1 MQDQYQEDDKT
12 GRGETREQIT
22 DKRWERKR
30 LLKKRALRLKLY
42 KAGVLTV
49 AILASGAFV
58 AFRYHEGESGKKSEA
73 SALRQDAASEASGSM
88 RQGRAEEAI
97 EKAEEKSEKEKSA
110 DAALFFQGY
119 QPKVTAQTQTMPEE
133 DENMT
138 SEYAILVNLDNG
150 EVVAQKNAQTRMYP
164 ASMTKILTLLTA
176 AEQIQNPNGS
186 FTIDQSI
193 TDYVFSHGCSAVN
206 WGLNETVSVSDL
218 MHGTIMP
225 SGADAALALSL
236 YAVQSRQH
244 PESIQDFTAYA
255 GGSQAEAGSVRS
267 GGSEASGEIT
277 ASGENTTSGENAA
290 SSENA
295 ASGENTASGENM
307 TSSENASSRVP
318 FQKVTDT
325 DEMKTF
331 VSLMNEKV
339 KELGLSND
347 THFTNVIGVYDDE
360 NYCTAQSMAMIMK
373 AAMENKICRDVMSAH
388 RYQTQPTPEHPD
400 GLNLSNLFLRRIEDK
415 EMPGEVI
422 CAKTGFVNESGSCAA
437 SYFISNTGRHYICVT
452 GNAHSS
458 WRCIYDHVTIYN
470 RYAK

>member
-12 GRGETREQIT
+12 GRGETREQST
-22 DKRWERKR
+22 DKRWERKK

-49 AILASGAFV
+49 VILVSGAFV

-119 QPKVTAQTQTMPEE
+119 QPKVTEQTQTMPEE

-186 FTIDQSI
+186 FTN
-193 TDYVFSHGCSAVN
+193 YVFSHGCSAVN

-267 GGSEASGEIT
+267 GESEASGEIT

-290 SSENA
+290 SGKSTT
-295 ASGENTASGENM
+295 SCENTASGENM

-373 AAMENKICRDVMSAH
+373 AAMENRICRDVMSAH

>member
-12 GRGETREQIT
+12 GRGETREQST
-22 DKRWERKR
+22 DKRWERKK

-49 AILASGAFV
+49 VILVSGAFV

-119 QPKVTAQTQTMPEE
+119 QPKVTEQTQTMPEE

-244 PESIQDFTAYA
+244 PESVQDFTAYA
-255 GGSQAEAGSVRS
+255 GESQAEAGSVRS
-267 GGSEASGEIT
+267 GESEASGEIT
-277 ASGENTTSGENAA
+277 ASGENTT
-290 SSENA
+290 
-295 ASGENTASGENM
+295 SGENTASGENM

-325 DEMKTF
+325 NEMKTF

>member
-12 GRGETREQIT
+12 GRGETGEQST
-22 DKRWERKR
+22 DKRWERKK

-42 KAGVLTV
+42 KAGVLAV
-49 AILASGAFV
+49 VILVSGAFV
-58 AFRYHEGESGKKSEA
+58 AFRYHEGGSRKKQETR
-73 SALRQDAASEASGSM
+73 ALRQEAASEASHSVE
-88 RQGRAEEAI
+88 QSRADVAA
-97 EKAEEKSEKEKSA
+97 EKTGEEKSA

-119 QPKVTAQTQTMPEE
+119 HPQVTAQTQTMPEE

-176 AEQIQNPNGS
+176 TEQIQNPNGS

-206 WGLNETVSVSDL
+206 WELNETVSVSDL

-267 GGSEASGEIT
+267 GESE
-277 ASGENTTSGENAA
+277 
-290 SSENA
+290 

>member
-1 MQDQYQEDDKT
+1 MQDQYQEGDKT

-49 AILASGAFV
+49 VILVSGAFV

-97 EKAEEKSEKEKSA
+97 EKVEEKSEKEKSA

-119 QPKVTAQTQTMPEE
+119 QPKVTEQTQTMPEE

-176 AEQIQNPNGS
+176 AEQIRNPNGS

-277 ASGENTTSGENAA
+277 ASGENAA
-290 SSENA
+290 SGKNTT
-295 ASGENTASGENM
+295 SGENTASGENM

-415 EMPGEVI
+415 EMPGEVV

>member
-12 GRGETREQIT
+12 GRGETGEQIT
-22 DKRWERKR
+22 DKRWERKK

-49 AILASGAFV
+49 VILVSGAFV

-119 QPKVTAQTQTMPEE
+119 QPKVTEQTQNMPEE

-255 GGSQAEAGSVRS
+255 GGSQTEAGSVRS
-267 GGSEASGEIT
+267 GESEASGECI
-277 ASGENTTSGENAA
+277 
-290 SSENA
+290 
-295 ASGENTASGENM
+295 
-307 TSSENASSRVP
+307 VP
-318 FQKVTDT
+318 
-325 DEMKTF
+325 
-331 VSLMNEKV
+331 
-339 KELGLSND
+339 
-347 THFTNVIGVYDDE
+347 
-360 NYCTAQSMAMIMK
+360 
-373 AAMENKICRDVMSAH
+373 
-388 RYQTQPTPEHPD
+388 
-400 GLNLSNLFLRRIEDK
+400 
-415 EMPGEVI
+415 
-422 CAKTGFVNESGSCAA
+422 GSVPKG
-437 SYFISNTGRHYICVT
+437 YRH
-452 GNAHSS
+452 G
-458 WRCIYDHVTIYN
+458 
-470 RYAK
+470 

>member
-1 MQDQYQEDDKT
+1 M
-12 GRGETREQIT
+12 
-22 DKRWERKR
+22 
-30 LLKKRALRLKLY
+30 
-42 KAGVLTV
+42 
-49 AILASGAFV
+49 
-58 AFRYHEGESGKKSEA
+58 
-73 SALRQDAASEASGSM
+73 
-88 RQGRAEEAI
+88 
-97 EKAEEKSEKEKSA
+97 
-110 DAALFFQGY
+110 
-119 QPKVTAQTQTMPEE
+119 
-133 DENMT
+133 
-138 SEYAILVNLDNG
+138 
-150 EVVAQKNAQTRMYP
+150 
-164 ASMTKILTLLTA
+164 
-176 AEQIQNPNGS
+176 
-186 FTIDQSI
+186 
-193 TDYVFSHGCSAVN
+193 N

-267 GGSEASGEIT
+267 GESEASGEIT

-290 SSENA
+290 SGKNTT
-295 ASGENTASGENM
+295 SGENTASGENM

-373 AAMENKICRDVMSAH
+373 AAMENRICRDVMSAH

>member
-49 AILASGAFV
+49 VILVSGAFV

-97 EKAEEKSEKEKSA
+97 EKVEEKSEKEKSA

-119 QPKVTAQTQTMPEE
+119 QPKVTEQTQTIPEE

-277 ASGENTTSGENAA
+277 ASGENAA
-290 SSENA
+290 SGKNTT
-295 ASGENTASGENM
+295 SGENTASGENM

-400 GLNLSNLFLRRIEDK
+400 GLDLSNLFLRRIEDK

>member
-12 GRGETREQIT
+12 GRGEIRDQIT

-49 AILASGAFV
+49 VILVSGAFV

-97 EKAEEKSEKEKSA
+97 EKVEEKSEKEKSA

-119 QPKVTAQTQTMPEE
+119 QPKVTEQTQTMPEE

-176 AEQIQNPNGS
+176 AEQIRNPNGS

-277 ASGENTTSGENAA
+277 ASGENAA
-290 SSENA
+290 SGKNTT
-295 ASGENTASGENM
+295 SGENTASGENM

-415 EMPGEVI
+415 EMPGEVV

>member
-12 GRGETREQIT
+12 GRGETREQST
-22 DKRWERKR
+22 DKRWERKK

-49 AILASGAFV
+49 VILVSGAFV

-119 QPKVTAQTQTMPEE
+119 QPKVTEQTQTMPEE

-267 GGSEASGEIT
+267 GESEASGEIT

-290 SSENA
+290 SGKNTT
-295 ASGENTASGENM
+295 SGENT
-307 TSSENASSRVP
+307 ASSRVP

-373 AAMENKICRDVMSAH
+373 AAMENRICRDVMSAH

>member
-12 GRGETREQIT
+12 GRGETGEQIT
-22 DKRWERKR
+22 DKRWERKK

-49 AILASGAFV
+49 VILASGAFV

-119 QPKVTAQTQTMPEE
+119 QPKVTEQTQTMPEE

-295 ASGENTASGENM
+295 ASGENM
-307 TSSENASSRVP
+307 TSGENASSRVP

>member
-12 GRGETREQIT
+12 GRGETREQST
-22 DKRWERKR
+22 DKRWERKK
-30 LLKKRALRLKLY
+30 LLRKRALRLKLY

-49 AILASGAFV
+49 VILVSGAFV

-88 RQGRAEEAI
+88 RQGRADEAI
-97 EKAEEKSEKEKSA
+97 EKAEEKSGEEKSA

-119 QPKVTAQTQTMPEE
+119 QPKVTEQTQTMPEE

-255 GGSQAEAGSVRS
+255 GGSQAEAGSARF
-267 GGSEASGEIT
+267 GESEASGGNT
-277 ASGENTTSGENAA
+277 AL
-290 SSENA
+290 
-295 ASGENTASGENM
+295 GENTASGENM

>member
-12 GRGETREQIT
+12 GRGETGEQIT
-22 DKRWERKR
+22 DKRWERKK

-277 ASGENTTSGENAA
+277 ASGENAA
-290 SSENA
+290 SGKNTT
-295 ASGENTASGENM
+295 SGENTASGENM

>member
-42 KAGVLTV
+42 KAGVLMV
-49 AILASGAFV
+49 VILVSGAFV

-97 EKAEEKSEKEKSA
+97 EKVEEKSEKEKSA

-119 QPKVTAQTQTMPEE
+119 QPKVTEQTQTMPEE

-176 AEQIQNPNGS
+176 AEQIRNPNGS

-277 ASGENTTSGENAA
+277 ASGENAA
-290 SSENA
+290 SGKNTT
-295 ASGENTASGENM
+295 SGENTASGENM

-415 EMPGEVI
+415 EMPGEVV

>member
-12 GRGETREQIT
+12 GRGETREQST
-22 DKRWERKR
+22 DKRWERKK

-49 AILASGAFV
+49 VILVSGAFV

-119 QPKVTAQTQTMPEE
+119 QPKVTEQTQTMPEE

-236 YAVQSRQH
+236 YAVQSRQN
-244 PESIQDFTAYA
+244 PESIQDFTAYT
-255 GGSQAEAGSVRS
+255 GGSQAEAESVRS
-267 GGSEASGEIT
+267 GESEASGEI
-277 ASGENTTSGENAA
+277 
-290 SSENA
+290 
-295 ASGENTASGENM
+295 TASGENM

>member
-12 GRGETREQIT
+12 GRGETREQST
-22 DKRWERKR
+22 DKRWERKK
-30 LLKKRALRLKLY
+30 LLRKRALRLKLY

-49 AILASGAFV
+49 VILVSGAFV

-88 RQGRAEEAI
+88 RQGRADEAI

-119 QPKVTAQTQTMPEE
+119 QPKVTEQTQTMPEE

-244 PESIQDFTAYA
+244 PESIQDFTAYT
-255 GGSQAEAGSVRS
+255 GGSQAEAESVRS
-267 GGSEASGEIT
+267 GESE
-277 ASGENTTSGENAA
+277 
-290 SSENA
+290 

>member
-22 DKRWERKR
+22 DKRWERKK

-49 AILASGAFV
+49 VILVSGAFV

-119 QPKVTAQTQTMPEE
+119 QPKVTEQTQTMPEE

-255 GGSQAEAGSVRS
+255 GGSQAEAGSVRLP
-267 GGSEASGEIT
+267 A
-277 ASGENTTSGENAA
+277 
-290 SSENA
+290 
-295 ASGENTASGENM
+295 
-307 TSSENASSRVP
+307 
-318 FQKVTDT
+318 
-325 DEMKTF
+325 
-331 VSLMNEKV
+331 
-339 KELGLSND
+339 
-347 THFTNVIGVYDDE
+347 
-360 NYCTAQSMAMIMK
+360 
-373 AAMENKICRDVMSAH
+373 KIRLPV
-388 RYQTQPTPEHPD
+388 
-400 GLNLSNLFLRRIEDK
+400 RIRL
-415 EMPGEVI
+415 P
-422 CAKTGFVNESGSCAA
+422 ART
-437 SYFISNTGRHYICVT
+437 
-452 GNAHSS
+452 
-458 WRCIYDHVTIYN
+458 
-470 RYAK
+470 

>member
-12 GRGETREQIT
+12 GRGETGEQIT

-49 AILASGAFV
+49 VILVSGAFV

-97 EKAEEKSEKEKSA
+97 EKVEEKSEKEKSA

-119 QPKVTAQTQTMPEE
+119 QPKVTEQTQTMPEE

-277 ASGENTTSGENAA
+277 ASGENAA
-290 SSENA
+290 SGKNTT
-295 ASGENTASGENM
+295 SGENTASGENM

-373 AAMENKICRDVMSAH
+373 AAMENRICRDVMSAH

>member
-12 GRGETREQIT
+12 GRGETGEQIT
-22 DKRWERKR
+22 DKRWERKK

-49 AILASGAFV
+49 VILASGAFV

-119 QPKVTAQTQTMPEE
+119 QPKVTEQTQTMPEE

-295 ASGENTASGENM
+295 ASGENM
-307 TSSENASSRVP
+307 TSGENASSRVP

-422 CAKTGFVNESGSCAA
+422 CAKPGFVNESGSCAA

>member
-12 GRGETREQIT
+12 GRGETREQST

-49 AILASGAFV
+49 VILVSGAFV

-119 QPKVTAQTQTMPEE
+119 QPKVTEQTQTMPEE

-244 PESIQDFTAYA
+244 PESIQEFTAYA
-255 GGSQAEAGSVRS
+255 GGSQAEAESVRS

-277 ASGENTTSGENAA
+277 ASGENTTSGEN
-290 SSENA
+290 
-295 ASGENTASGENM
+295 TASGENM
-307 TSSENASSRVP
+307 TSGENASSRVP

-373 AAMENKICRDVMSAH
+373 AAMENRICRDVMSAH

>member
-1 MQDQYQEDDKT
+1 MQDQYQEDGKT
-12 GRGETREQIT
+12 GRGETGEQIT
-22 DKRWERKR
+22 DKRWERKK

-49 AILASGAFV
+49 VILVSGAFV
-58 AFRYHEGESGKKSEA
+58 AFRFHEGGSGKKSEA
-73 SALRQDAASEASGSM
+73 SALRQDAASEASGSV
-88 RQGRAEEAI
+88 RQSREDEAG
-97 EKAEEKSEKEKSA
+97 EKAEEKSGEEKSA

-119 QPKVTAQTQTMPEE
+119 QPKVTEQTQTMPEE

-244 PESIQDFTAYA
+244 PESIQDFTAYT
-255 GGSQAEAGSVRS
+255 GGSQAEA
-267 GGSEASGEIT
+267 
-277 ASGENTTSGENAA
+277 
-290 SSENA
+290 
-295 ASGENTASGENM
+295 
-307 TSSENASSRVP
+307 ENASSRVP

>member
-1 MQDQYQEDDKT
+1 MQDQYQEDGKT
-12 GRGETREQIT
+12 GWGETREQIT
-22 DKRWERKR
+22 DKRWERKK

-49 AILASGAFV
+49 VILASGAFV
-58 AFRYHEGESGKKSEA
+58 AFRFHEGGSGKKSEA

-119 QPKVTAQTQTMPEE
+119 QPKVTEQTQTMPEE

-244 PESIQDFTAYA
+244 PESIQDFTAYT
-255 GGSQAEAGSVRS
+255 GGSQAEAESVRS
-267 GGSEASGEIT
+267 GESE
-277 ASGENTTSGENAA
+277 
-290 SSENA
+290 

-373 AAMENKICRDVMSAH
+373 AAMENRICRDVMSAH

>member
-1 MQDQYQEDDKT
+1 MQDQYQEDGKT
-12 GRGETREQIT
+12 GRGETGEQIT
-22 DKRWERKR
+22 DKRWERKK

-42 KAGVLTV
+42 KAGVLTAV
-49 AILASGAFV
+49 LLVSCAFV
-58 AFRYHEGESGKKSEA
+58 AFRYHEGGSRKKQETR
-73 SALRQDAASEASGSM
+73 ALRQEAASEASHSVE
-88 RQGRAEEAI
+88 QSRADVAA
-97 EKAEEKSEKEKSA
+97 EKPGEEKSA
-110 DAALFFQGY
+110 DAALFFHGY
-119 QPKVTAQTQTMPEE
+119 QPQVTEQTQTMPEG

-138 SEYAILVNLDNG
+138 SEYAILVSLDNG

-236 YAVQSRQH
+236 YAVQSYQN
-244 PESIQDFTAYA
+244 PESIKEFTAYA
-255 GGSQAEAGSVRS
+255 GGNQAEAGSVRS
-267 GGSEASGEIT
+267 GESEASGGNT
-277 ASGENTTSGENAA
+277 ALSENTTS
-290 SSENA
+290 SENTA
-295 ASGENTASGENM
+295 SGGNTTSGENTASGENM